1 LGGRR
6 TGYARIPQRADA
18 TADDAFPRP
27 TAEEDLDAEVRS
39 HLEMGAGMNKRSWM
53 NAEEARREAVR
64 NFGGVEQTKELYREQ
79 RGLPMIET
87 TLQDLRFGLRMLWR
101 SPGFSILAILCLTL
115 GIGANAA
122 VFSWVEGI
130 LFRPYPAVTHQ
141 ERLVALG
148 GTAQGETGATALS
161 WPDFVDLQRNCTL
174 FDTLFVSKITGTT
187 LSIGDRAERTTGSIV
202 SANYFDAIGVRPI
215 LGRGFEPGEDTG
227 RSAHPV
233 AVISHQLWQ
242 GRFKGDLEI
251 IGKTQRLNGVV
262 HTIVGVAP
270 EGFYGTFVGW
280 GMQFW
285 VPASMEEIFESGGY
299 KLEDRSARWIESY
312 GRLKPGVTRQ
322 QAQEEIS
329 SVAKRLEADY
339 PDTNRGRSL
348 QLWPLWQT
356 PFNNARTLLPT
367 LEIMLA
373 VVFFVLFI
381 ACANVGNLLLVKSFA
396 RRHEM
401 TVRQAIGA
409 SRGRL
414 LKQLL
419 TEGVILSAFGAVG
432 GLLVA
437 YWCRHALALLFP
449 ARAGVSMHLPGEID
463 WRVLA
468 VSAGVCVIATLV
480 VGLVPALQSGKIDLA
495 GALKS
500 DSAGVV
506 GSRGRA
512 WVRSGLVVVQVSL
525 SFVLLVG
532 AGLLLQSLQ
541 KIRNSSPGFST
552 HGVLSTAV
560 DLVSAG
566 YDAQRAKNF
575 QDELMDRVKA
585 LPGVESAVFARAT
598 PLGYGS
604 YSESPI
610 AVDGYQPPPEEQ
622 PTVEYNEVGPDYFVT
637 MGIPLVSGREFT
649 RADDEKAALV
659 AVVNETMA
667 ARYWRGKDP
676 IGERVQ
682 VKGRW
687 MRVVGVAKD
696 SKYQSV
702 RETPK
707 PFFYVPWRQN
717 FTVGGG
723 LYVRT
728 PLSPETMAAAL
739 AREVHALDGNL
750 APYEMITMQ
759 EQVDRSTSPQLVAVT
774 LVGVLGALAL
784 LLAAIGLYGVMS
796 YTVSQSTRELGLRM
810 ALGADASNVLRLVM
824 SQGLTLMFGG
834 VLLGA
839 AVALGLTRLMGN
851 MLYRVSPRD
860 PLAFGG
866 AFAVMTVAAL
876 AACCLPAL
884 RATRTDPAR
893 ALRE

>member
-1 LGGRR
+1 LREFLLALVRRFLSLFRGRR
-6 TGYARIPQRADA
+6 LENDL
-18 TADDAFPRP
+18 
-27 TAEEDLDAEVRS
+27 EEELRS
-39 HLEMGAGMNKRSWM
+39 HLEMAEEINRRRGMS
-53 NAEEARREAVR
+53 AEEARREALR

-79 RGLPMIET
+79 RGVPMIET
-87 TLQDLRFGLRMLWR
+87 TLQDLRFGLRMLRR
-101 SPGFSILAILCLTL
+101 SPGFSVLAILCLTL

-130 LFRPYPAVTHQ
+130 LFRPYPAVSHQ
-141 ERLVALG
+141 ERLLALS
-148 GTAQGETGATALS
+148 GTARGQTGPTPLS
-161 WPDFVDLQRNCTL
+161 WPDYLDLQRNSTL

-215 LGRGFEPGEDTG
+215 LGRGFELGEDTG

-233 AVISHQLWQ
+233 TVISYQLWQ
-242 GRFKGDLEI
+242 RRFKGDPEI

-262 HTIVGVAP
+262 HMIVGVAP

-285 VPASMEEIFESGGY
+285 VPASMEEIFEAGGY
-299 KLEDRSARWIESY
+299 KLEDRGARWIEAY
-312 GRLKPGVTRQ
+312 VRLKPGVTRE
-322 QAQEEIS
+322 QAQQETS
-329 SVAKRLEADY
+329 AVAKRLATDY
-339 PDTNRGRSL
+339 PDTNRGYGM

-356 PFNNARTLLPT
+356 PFNNAGTLLPT

-373 VVFFVLFI
+373 VVFFVLLI
-381 ACANVGNLLLVKSFA
+381 ACANVGNLLLVRSFA

-401 TVRQAIGA
+401 TVRLAIGA
-409 SRGRL
+409 SRWRL

-419 TEGVILSAFGAVG
+419 TEGVILSAFGAAG

-437 YWCRHALALLFP
+437 YWCRHALVLLFP
-449 ARAGVSMHLPGEID
+449 ARAGVQMHLPGEMD

-468 VSAGVCVIATLV
+468 VSAGVCLIATLV
-480 VGLVPALQSGKIDLA
+480 VGLVPAMQSAKIDLA
-495 GALKS
+495 GALKA

-506 GSRGRA
+506 GSHGRA
-512 WVRSGLVVVQVSL
+512 WVRSGLVVMQVSL

-541 KIRNSSPGFST
+541 KVRNSSPGFST
-552 HGVLSTAV
+552 HGVMSTAV

-566 YDAQRAKNF
+566 YDAQRAKTF
-575 QDELMDRVKA
+575 QDELLDRVKA
-585 LPGVESAVFARAT
+585 LPGVESAAFARAT

-604 YSESPI
+604 FSSSPI
-610 AVDGYQPPPEEQ
+610 AADGYQPPPEEQ
-622 PTVEYNEVGPDYFVT
+622 PTVEYNEVGPAYFVT

-667 ARYWRGKDP
+667 GRYWRGKDP

-682 VKGRW
+682 VKGQW
-687 MRVVGVAKD
+687 LRVVGVAKD

-702 RETPK
+702 RETPR
-707 PFFYVPWRQN
+707 PFFYVPRRQS
-717 FTVGGG
+717 FSVGGG

-728 PLSPETMAAAL
+728 PLSPETMATAV

-750 APYEMITMQ
+750 APYEMITLQ
-759 EQVDRSTSPQLVAVT
+759 EQVDRSTSPQMVAVT
-774 LVGVLGALAL
+774 LVGVLGGLAL
-784 LLAAIGLYGVMS
+784 VLAAIGLYGVMS
-796 YTVSQSTRELGLRM
+796 YAVSQSARELGLRM
-810 ALGADASNVLRLVM
+810 ALGADESNVWRLVM
-824 SQGLTLMFGG
+824 SRGLGLVAGG

-839 AVALGLTRLMGN
+839 AAALTLTRLLGS
-851 MLYRVSPRD
+851 MLYKVSPRD
-860 PLAFGG
+860 PRAFGA
-866 AFAVMTVAAL
+866 AFAVMTIAAL
-876 AACCLPAL
+876 TACFLPAW
-884 RATRTDPAR
+884 RAARTDPAR